1 MHDSDGTGFALG
13 GAHGATLGAATGG
26 TYGNQPTDA
35 YRARLTAP
43 DGRRTDLTAIESLS
57 LVREASAVSDI
68 ELTVPRGP
76 DLSTYRFANLD
87 LFYGNDLLFQAVV
100 ERLPGPGT
108 DAQATLAGRGI
119 GRQLARGEI
128 SVAFDGATDHEAI
141 ATTWEKTAFR
151 ARITPPNNPG
161 TVTLEATDT
170 PLSILQKLHT
180 QAGMAFVIRHNEPGR
195 VAESFV
201 PSENVRSPSWQ
212 RVTDD
217 SELDLRDYANKV
229 IVEGKLADDGTR
241 PRATATDSAEVTLA
255 GREVIWRITDPELTT
270 TAACQARADTELAER
285 TAEDSLSG
293 TIDIV
298 PMRLDPGYYYQIP
311 AWDGAQLPIT
321 SVGYDIARGDAGCTL
336 TVNAPSGIAD
346 YLAVLGRDR
355 DTLQRTV

>member
-1 MHDSDGTGFALG
+1 MHEADGTGFALG

-26 TYGNQPTDA
+26 SYGNQPTST

-57 LVREASAVSDI
+57 LVREVSAVSDI
-68 ELTVPRGP
+68 EVTIPRGP
-76 DLSTYRFANLD
+76 DLAAYRFANLD
-87 LFYGNDLLFQAVV
+87 LFYGNDLLFQALV

-141 ATTWEKTAFR
+141 AETWAKTAFR
-151 ARITPPNNPG
+151 ARVTPPDNPG

-170 PLSILQKLHT
+170 PVSILQKLHT
-180 QAGMAFVIRHNEPGR
+180 QAGMAFVVRHDEPGR

-201 PSENVRSPSWQ
+201 PDENVRSASWQ
-212 RVTDD
+212 RVDDD
-217 SELDLRDYANKV
+217 SELDLRDYGNKI
-229 IVEGKLADDGTR
+229 IVKGKTADDGTR
-241 PRATATDSAEVTLA
+241 PRATATDSAEVDLA
-255 GREVIWRITDPELTT
+255 GREIEWPIEDPELTT
-270 TAACQARADTELAER
+270 TAACQERADTELAER

-298 PMRLDPGYYYQIP
+298 PTRLDPGYHYRIP
-311 AWDGAQLPIT
+311 AWDDAELPVT
-321 SVGYDIARGDAGCTL
+321 SVEYDIARGEAGCRL
-336 TVNAPSGIAD
+336 TVNGPSGIAD

-355 DTLQRTV
+355 DTLQRNV